1 LSAKEPYEVHVEAT
15 FRARHR
21 LAADGAPAE
30 PHEHEWRVTV
40 TAASKQLDRIAIVVD
55 FRLLRQQMDEEL
67 GLLQGTELE
76 ANPALAEFDATPV
89 GVGTWLLGRL
99 QALARG
105 ETYRISRVAVG
116 CDPGIDFVVSAEPT

>member
-1 LSAKEPYEVHVEAT
+1 MSPKEPYEVHVEAK

-21 LAADGAPAE
+21 LAADGAAAE

-40 TAASKQLDRIAIVVD
+40 TAASAQLDRIAIVVD

-67 GLLQGTELE
+67 ELLTGTELE
-76 ANPALAEFDATPV
+76 DNAALTEFDSTPI

-99 QALARG
+99 QARAEG
-105 ETYRISRVAVG
+105 ESYRIASVAVG
-116 CDPGIDFVVSAEPT
+116 CDPGIDFVVSAEPA